1 MYHAEIDC
9 ESCCRGICVAKD
21 IARGLAYL
29 HQKAVIHL
37 DIKSA
42 AFSHCLQTCRP
53 ARSLYAA
60 YLSMHSTA

>member
-9 ESCCRGICVAKD
+9 EMCYRGICVAKD

-37 DIKSA
+37 DMKSA
-42 AFSHCLQTCRP
+42 FLSHCSQICASLQAASMQHTCP
-53 ARSLYAA
+53 
-60 YLSMHSTA
+60 